1 MTAPKTRYRV
11 EDLLSDYAMII
22 DDDRLEEWPGLFAE
36 ECHYRVC
43 TAADYEEGLPLG
55 MIWADSRAMLV
66 DRIASLREANIY
78 EAHRYRHVTG
88 ACRIEE
94 FDGAIARVRSSF
106 AVIRIMHD
114 GDTDLF
120 ASGVYRDRID
130 LSGAPPL
137 FQERIVVLDSQKIDT
152 LLAIPL

>member
-1 MTAPKTRYRV
+1 MTAPETRHRI
-11 EDLLSDYAMII
+11 EDLLFDYAMVI

-36 ECHYRVC
+36 DCHYRVC
-43 TAADYEEGLPLG
+43 TAADYAEGLPLG

-88 ACRIEE
+88 PFRIDA
-94 FDGAIARVRSSF
+94 FDGSVARVRSSF

-120 ASGVYRDRID
+120 ASGLYRDRID
-130 LSGAPPL
+130 LSGETPL
-137 FQERIVVLDSQKIDT
+137 FLERIVVIDSQKIDT